1 MRRLENRMTIVARI
15 LLSFVLST
23 AVGCALAGGG
33 PLGIDSEVSGN
44 ATGIWSRG
52 NQKALQ
58 SIVVLGTIGGALWE
72 GSQSRLGRTFWQST
86 DSMLIGQLGYGI
98 LNNSL
103 RRLRPSQTTDP
114 NQWFK
119 SGGHSSPSGEVTT
132 IASAVTPF
140 VLEYGSDHPAA
151 YALELLPAYD
161 AIARVKSHEH
171 WQSDVLAGW
180 ALGTAAGWYAHN
192 RQQPFTV
199 MVLPHAVTVGW
210 RTRF

>member
-1 MRRLENRMTIVARI
+1 MRNTARVVLC
-15 LLSFVLST
+15 LLVLAAS
-23 AVGCALAGGG
+23 GCALAGGG
-33 PLGIDSEVSGN
+33 PLGIDSEVSRN

-52 NQKALQ
+52 NQKALHD
-58 SIVVLGTIGGALWE
+58 IVIVGTLGGALWE
-72 GSQSRLGRTFWQST
+72 GLDTRLGRTFWQST
-86 DSMLIGQLGYGI
+86 DSMLLGQVGYAV

-103 RRLRPSQTTDP
+103 RRLRPDQTTDP

-119 SGGHSSPSGEVTT
+119 SGGHSFPSGEVTT

-140 VLEYGSDHPAA
+140 VFEYGGDHPAV

-161 AIARVKSHEH
+161 AVARVKSHAH

-180 ALGTAAGWYAHN
+180 ALGTGVGWYAHN
-192 RQQPFTV
+192 REQPFTV
-199 MVLPHAVTVGW
+199 MVLPKAVTVGW